1 MLTALHKDILS
12 QIDSSDDVREI
23 LSVVEVLLILL
34 KKFGKQLAQSPVKE
48 FVEKNYPEA
57 FALYTLLGGVQLNI
71 ADTYDFQQQLY
82 GKLPEDVL
90 RVVITGKQSQ
100 LPKDAVVTAAESDD
114 VSLLVQS
121 SSKVYKRSLSSDL
134 NTMLQ

>member
-12 QIDSSDDVREI
+12 RIDSSDDVREI

-82 GKLPEDVL
+82 AKLPEDVL